1 MVFLPY
7 CGVQNQL
14 YSREA
19 FALMKSTILKAAIL
33 AAGLSPGMAAAQLP
47 GLPFSSFTAGG
58 TGLTPFYVMGFELG
72 VWQEYLA
79 RELTPEFLEEPE
91 LPPLHL
97 SWLDPEVV
105 AILPAF
111 ASGLTREPQTTLR
124 YELEINYRDAFN
136 MAPVGNLDAPGL
148 GFERQLLSPGVF
160 HQLNDSSVFGVEAI
174 LAYQSFGTSQ
184 LGMQRIGGPS
194 TIVPLA
200 YNTRFYDESS
210 YGTGVRLNLSSA
222 IADRFTIG
230 AGFQSRIDMEEFAQ
244 YRGVYSNP
252 ADFDIPA
259 RATVGLAFQANANTS
274 FDIAVERV
282 MYSEVSAFQSR
293 LLPDR
298 FLAQLGDSTSP
309 NFAWDDLTIFKLG
322 YTWTNGKD
330 TQWRAEVSTRSTP
343 APDSPSLQRALDQ
356 ELADHAMLLG
366 FSRRT
371 GEFSRFNLNA
381 AYAPAD
387 YLFGGNV
394 LGVASEDLGQDLELE
409 AVWSLD
415 F

>member
-1 MVFLPY
+1 MLK
-7 CGVQNQL
+7 
-14 YSREA
+14 SREA
-19 FALMKSTILKAAIL
+19 FARMKSTILKAAIL
-33 AAGLSPGMAAAQLP
+33 TAGLSPGMAAAQLP
-47 GLPFSSFTAGG
+47 GLAFSSFTAGG

-72 VWQEYLA
+72 VWQDYLA
-79 RELTPEFLEEPE
+79 RELTPEFLQEPD

-111 ASGLTREPQTTLR
+111 ASGLTREPRTSLR

-136 MAPVGNLDAPGL
+136 AAPFGNLDAPGL

-160 HQLNDSSVFGVEAI
+160 HELNDGSVLGVEAI
-174 LAYQSFGTSQ
+174 MAYQSFGTSQ
-184 LGMQRIGGPS
+184 LGLQRIGGPS
-194 TIVPLA
+194 TIVPVA
-200 YNTRFYDESS
+200 YNQQLYQEAS
-210 YGTGVRLNLSSA
+210 YGTGVRLNLSRA
-222 IADRFTIG
+222 IADRLTIG
-230 AGFQSRIDMEEFAQ
+230 AGFQSRIDMEDFAN
-244 YRGVYSNP
+244 YRGVYSSP

-259 RATVGLAFQANANTS
+259 RASVGLAFQASANTS
-274 FDIAVERV
+274 LDFAVERV

-309 NFAWDDLTIFKLG
+309 NFAWDDLTVFKVG

-330 TQWRAEVSTRSTP
+330 TQWRAEVSSRSTP
-343 APDSPSLQRALDQ
+343 APDSAALQRALDQ
-356 ELADHAMLLG
+356 EIADHAMLLG

-371 GEFSRFNLNA
+371 SEYSRFNLNA
-381 AYAPAD
+381 AYAPSD

-409 AVWSLD
+409 AVWSMD

>member
-1 MVFLPY
+1 M
-7 CGVQNQL
+7 L
-14 YSREA
+14 YRLCSREA
-19 FALMKSTILKAAIL
+19 FALMKTTILKAAIL
-33 AAGLSPGMAAAQLP
+33 AAGLSPGMAFAQLP
-47 GLPFSSFTAGG
+47 GLAFSSFTVGG

-72 VWQEYLA
+72 VWQDYLA
-79 RELTPEFLEEPE
+79 RELTPEFLEEPD

-97 SWLDPEVV
+97 TWLDPEVV

-111 ASGLTREPQTTLR
+111 ASGLTREPRTYLR
-124 YELEINYRDAFN
+124 YELEVNYRDTFN
-136 MAPVGNLDAPGL
+136 SASVGSLGAPGL

-160 HQLNDSSVFGVEAI
+160 HELDENNVFGVEAI
-174 LAYQSFGTSQ
+174 MAYQSFGTSQ

-194 TIVPLA
+194 TLVPMA
-200 YNTRFYDESS
+200 YNQEFYQDAS

-222 IADRFTIG
+222 IAERLTLG
-230 AGFQSRIDMEEFAQ
+230 AGFQSRIDMEEFAHH
-244 YRGVYSNP
+244 RGVYSSP

-259 RATVGLAFQANANTS
+259 RASVGLAFQANATS
-274 FDIAVERV
+274 TFDIAVERV

-309 NFAWDDLTIFKLG
+309 SFAWDDLTLFKVG

-330 TQWRAEVSTRSTP
+330 TQWRAEVSSRSAP
-343 APDSPSLQRALDQ
+343 APDSAALQQALDQ

-371 GEFSRFNLNA
+371 SEFSRFNLNA
-381 AYAPAD
+381 AYASAD

-394 LGVASEDLGQDLELE
+394 LGVASENLGQDLELE
-409 AVWSLD
+409 AVWSMD